1 MTGTSSNFG
10 RNPQNRIVSLS
21 AKMGHQMAK
30 KIRRRTFLKQSTV
43 AAAGIAITHQ
53 AGTAFAAAGTQANEA
68 KVDALLGRMSLEE
81 KIQML
86 HGAFRRGFIGYVPAI
101 PRLGIPELALTD
113 GPAGVRHGPG
123 TAFPA
128 PVALAA
134 TWDRSLAHD
143 YGAALGAE
151 TKAKGQNILLG
162 PMVNIVRVPEGG
174 RNFETFGEDP
184 YLTAQMATAEIRGIQ
199 SQGVMA
205 EVKHYAANNQEKDR
219 LQVSAEV
226 DERTLREIYLPAF
239 EAAVKDANVGS
250 VMAAYNKVNGTF
262 SSENTHLLKDILK
275 GEWGFDGFVV
285 SDWGATHSTIEAA
298 NNGLDIE
305 MPGDKYFGQALLT
318 AVRQGQV
325 SQATI
330 DEKVRRILRMVVR
343 FGFLDHQPQVGPL
356 DFHAQGQVARRVA
369 EAGVVL
375 LKNEGNVLP
384 LDVNKFKRIA
394 VIGAYAD
401 RATSG
406 GGGSARMSPFN
417 TVSPLGALTERIGNR
432 AVLQFL
438 KFVPGSDLSKSD
450 PATTGA
456 GLLADAAEL
465 AKQCD
470 LALVF
475 ARDFETEGSD
485 RAAITLPD
493 EQDEL
498 ISAVVRANP
507 RTVVLLNTGCMVLLN
522 RWADMVP
529 AIVQAWYSGQDDG
542 NVVADVLF
550 GNVNPSGKLPIT
562 FPRTREDVSVV
573 APEQYPGA
581 NGKGLYSEGVLVGYR
596 HFDKNSIAP
605 QFPFGHGLSYTT
617 FEYSNPKLSRSRIKP
632 GESLTVEVQV
642 KNTGRREG
650 AEVVQFY
657 VQDVQASVPRPI
669 KELKGFEKTLLR
681 PGETKAVRIN
691 LDSRSMAFYDVT
703 KKQWAVEP
711 GQFKIMIGSSSRDI
725 RVSADFEVIS

>member
-1 MTGTSSNFG
+1 MTN
-10 RNPQNRIVSLS
+10 
-21 AKMGHQMAK
+21 KM
-30 KIRRRTFLKQSTV
+30 RRRTFLKQSAIVTT
-43 AAAGIAITHQ
+43 AAALAPK
-53 AGTAFAAAGTQANEA
+53 ASKVFAAGSTAAQTNEGNVESLIA
-68 KVDALLGRMSLEE
+68 RMTLEE

-86 HGAFRRGFIGYVPAI
+86 HGANRRGFIGYVPAI

-134 TWDRSLAHD
+134 TWDRSLARE

-151 TKAKGQNILLG
+151 TKARGQNILLA

-184 YLTAQMATAEIRGIQ
+184 YLTAQIASAEIRGIQ

-219 LQVSAEV
+219 LLVSAEV

-239 EAAVKDANVGS
+239 ETAVKEAKVGS

-285 SDWGATHSTIEAA
+285 SDWGATHSTVEAA

-305 MPGDKYFGQALLT
+305 MPGDKYFGQQLLV
-318 AVRQGQV
+318 AVQQGQV

-330 DEKVRRILRMVVR
+330 DDKVRRILRMMMR
-343 FGFLDHQPQVGPL
+343 FGLFDRPAKIGPMNYQ
-356 DFHAQGQVARRVA
+356 AQGQVARRVA

-384 LDVNKFKRIA
+384 LDVNSFKSLA
-394 VIGAYAD
+394 LIGPYAD

-417 TVSPLGALTERIGNR
+417 TVSPLAAITERIGDR
-432 AVLQFL
+432 AILRFL
-438 KFVPGSDLSKSD
+438 KFVPGTDLSKSD

-456 GLLADAAEL
+456 GLLADAVEL
-465 AKQCD
+465 AKECD

-475 ARDFETEGSD
+475 ARDFETEGVD

-493 EQDEL
+493 EQDEM
-498 ISAVVRANP
+498 ISAIVRANP
-507 RTVVLLNTGCMVLLN
+507 RTIVVLNTGCMVLVN
-522 RWADMVP
+522 RWADAVP
-529 AIVQAWYSGQDDG
+529 AIVQAWYAGQDDG
-542 NVVADVLF
+542 NVIADVLF
-550 GNVNPSGKLPIT
+550 GNINPSGKLPVT
-562 FPRTREDVSVV
+562 FSRTREEMPV
-573 APEQYPGA
+573 AAAEQYPGL
-581 NGKGLYSEGVLVGYR
+581 NGRGLYSEGVFVGYR
-596 HFDKNSIAP
+596 HFDKNNIAP
-605 QFPFGHGLSYTT
+605 QFAFGHGLSYTT
-617 FEYSNPKLSRSRIKP
+617 FDYSNIKVSRNRIKP
-632 GESLTVEVQV
+632 GESLTVELQV

-650 AEVVQFY
+650 AEVVQLY
-657 VQDVQASVPRPI
+657 LQDLKASVPRPV
-669 KELKGFEKTLLR
+669 KELKGFEKVLLR
-681 PGETKAVRIN
+681 PGQMKLVRLS
-691 LDSRSMAFYDVT
+691 LDARSMAFYDVT
-703 KKQWAVEP
+703 KKQWNVEP
-711 GQFKIMIGSSSRDI
+711 GQFKVMAGSSSRDI
-725 RVSADFEVIS
+725 RVSAEFEVVS

>member
-1 MTGTSSNFG
+1 MTN
-10 RNPQNRIVSLS
+10 
-21 AKMGHQMAK
+21 KM
-30 KIRRRTFLKQSTV
+30 RRRTFLKQSAIVTT
-43 AAAGIAITHQ
+43 AAALAPKASKVFAAG
-53 AGTAFAAAGTQANEA
+53 GTAAQTNEGNVESLIA
-68 KVDALLGRMSLEE
+68 RMTLEE

-86 HGAFRRGFIGYVPAI
+86 HGANRRGFIGYVPAI

-128 PVALAA
+128 PVSLAA
-134 TWDRSLAHD
+134 TWDRSLARE

-151 TKAKGQNILLG
+151 TKARGQNILLA

-184 YLTAQMATAEIRGIQ
+184 YLTAQIASAEIRGIQ

-239 EAAVKDANVGS
+239 ETAVKEAKVGS

-285 SDWGATHSTIEAA
+285 SDWGATHSTVEAA

-305 MPGDKYFGQALLT
+305 MPGDKYFGQQLLV
-318 AVRQGQV
+318 AVQQGKV

-330 DEKVRRILRMVVR
+330 DDKVRRILRMMVR
-343 FGFLDHQPQVGPL
+343 FGFFDRPAKIGPINYQ
-356 DFHAQGQVARRVA
+356 AQGQVARRVA

-384 LDVNKFKRIA
+384 LDVNSFKSLA
-394 VIGAYAD
+394 LIGPYAD

-417 TVSPLGALTERIGNR
+417 TVSPLAAITERIGDR
-432 AVLQFL
+432 AILRFL
-438 KFVPGSDLSKSD
+438 KFVPGTDLSKSD

-456 GLLADAAEL
+456 GLLADAVQL
-465 AKQCD
+465 AKECD

-475 ARDFETEGSD
+475 ARDFETEGVD

-493 EQDEL
+493 EQDEM
-498 ISAVVRANP
+498 ISAIVRANP
-507 RTVVLLNTGCMVLLN
+507 RTIVVLNTGCMVLVN
-522 RWADMVP
+522 RWADAVP

-542 NVVADVLF
+542 NVIADVLF
-550 GNVNPSGKLPIT
+550 GNINPSGKLPVT
-562 FPRTREDVSVV
+562 FSRTREEMPV
-573 APEQYPGA
+573 AAAEQYPGL
-581 NGKGLYSEGVLVGYR
+581 NGRGLYSEGVFVGYR
-596 HFDKNSIAP
+596 HFDKNNIAP
-605 QFPFGHGLSYTT
+605 QFAFGHGLSYTT
-617 FEYSNPKLSRSRIKP
+617 FDYSNIKVSRNRIKP
-632 GESLTVEVQV
+632 GESLTVELQV

-650 AEVVQFY
+650 AEVVQLY
-657 VQDVQASVPRPI
+657 LQDLKASVPRPV
-669 KELKGFEKTLLR
+669 KELKGFEKVLLR
-681 PGETKAVRIN
+681 PGQMKLVRLS
-691 LDSRSMAFYDVT
+691 LDARSMAFYDVT
-703 KKQWAVEP
+703 KKQWTVEP
-711 GQFKIMIGSSSRDI
+711 GQFKVLAGSSSRDI
-725 RVSADFEVIS
+725 RVSAEFEVVS

>member
-1 MTGTSSNFG
+1 M
-10 RNPQNRIVSLS
+10 P
-21 AKMGHQMAK
+21 K
-30 KIRRRTFLKQSTV
+30 KIRRRTFLLQSTIAATGVAIAQRLRTNLV
-43 AAAGIAITHQ
+43 AASPAMLPVDAR
-53 AGTAFAAAGTQANEA
+53 
-68 KVDALLGRMSLEE
+68 VDALIARMTLEE
-81 KIQML
+81 KIQLL
-86 HGAFRRGFIGYVPAI
+86 HGENRRGFIGYVPAI

-134 TWDRSLAHD
+134 TWDRSLAHE

-184 YLTAQMATAEIRGIQ
+184 YLTAQIATAEIRGIQ

-239 EAAVKDANVGS
+239 EAAVRDAKVGS

-285 SDWGATHSTIEAA
+285 SDWGATHSTVEAA

-305 MPGDKYFGQALLT
+305 MPGGKFFGAALLA
-318 AVRQGQV
+318 AVHQGQV

-330 DEKVRRILRMVVR
+330 DEKVRRILSMLVR
-343 FGFLDHQPQVGPL
+343 FGILDRPAKIGPL
-356 DFHAQGQVARRVA
+356 DYHAQAQTARRVA

-375 LKNEGNVLP
+375 LKNEGQILP
-384 LDVNKFKRIA
+384 LDVNNFKSIA

-406 GGGSARMSPFN
+406 GGGSARMSPFYA
-417 TVSPLGALTERIGNR
+417 VSPLGAIAVKSGDR
-432 AVLQFL
+432 ATLRFL
-438 KFVPGSDLSKSD
+438 KFVPGADLSKSD
-450 PATTGA
+450 AATTGA
-456 GLLADAAEL
+456 GLLADAEQL
-465 AKQCD
+465 AKECD
-470 LALVF
+470 VALVF
-475 ARDFETEGSD
+475 ARDFETEGVD

-498 ISAVVRANP
+498 ISAVVRVNP
-507 RTVVLLNTGCMVLLN
+507 RTVVVLNTGCMVLVN
-522 RWADMVP
+522 RWADAVP
-529 AIVQAWYSGQDDG
+529 AIVQAWYAGQDDG
-542 NVVADVLF
+542 NVVADILF

-562 FPRTREDVSVV
+562 FPRTREDMGVI
-573 APEQYPGA
+573 AAEQYPGG
-581 NGKGLYSEGVLVGYR
+581 NGKGLYSEGVFIGYR
-596 HFDKNSIAP
+596 HFDKDNIAP
-605 QFPFGHGLSYTT
+605 QFAFGHGLSYTS
-617 FEYSNPKLSRSRIKP
+617 FDYSDIKLSRNRIKP
-632 GESLTVEVQV
+632 GESLIAEVQV

-650 AEVVQFY
+650 AEVVQLY
-657 VQDVQASVPRPI
+657 VQDVKASVPRPL
-669 KELKGFEKTLLR
+669 KELKGFEKVLLQ
-681 PGETKAVRIN
+681 PQQTKVVRLN
-691 LDSRSMAFYDVT
+691 LDARAMAFYDVT
-703 KKQWAVEP
+703 KKQWVVEP

-725 RVSADFEVIS
+725 RVSADFEVTA

>member
-1 MTGTSSNFG
+1 MTN
-10 RNPQNRIVSLS
+10 
-21 AKMGHQMAK
+21 KM
-30 KIRRRTFLKQSTV
+30 RRRTFLKQSAIVTT
-43 AAAGIAITHQ
+43 AAALAPK
-53 AGTAFAAAGTQANEA
+53 ASKVFAAGSTAAQTNEGNVESLIA
-68 KVDALLGRMSLEE
+68 RMTLEE

-86 HGAFRRGFIGYVPAI
+86 HGANRRGFIGYVPAI

-134 TWDRSLAHD
+134 TWDRSLARE

-151 TKAKGQNILLG
+151 TKARGQNILLA

-184 YLTAQMATAEIRGIQ
+184 YLTAQIASAEIRGIQ

-239 EAAVKDANVGS
+239 ETAVKEAKVGS

-285 SDWGATHSTIEAA
+285 SDWGATHSTVEAA

-305 MPGDKYFGQALLT
+305 MPGDKYFGQALLA
-318 AVRQGQV
+318 AVQQGQV

-330 DEKVRRILRMVVR
+330 DDKVRRILRMIMR
-343 FGFLDHQPQVGPL
+343 FGFFDRPAKVGPINYQ
-356 DFHAQGQVARRVA
+356 AQGQVARRVA

-384 LDVNKFKRIA
+384 LDVNRFKSLA
-394 VIGAYAD
+394 LIGPYAD

-417 TVSPLGALTERIGNR
+417 TVSPLAAITERIGDR
-432 AVLQFL
+432 AILRFL
-438 KFVPGSDLSKSD
+438 KFVPGTDLSKSD

-456 GLLADAAEL
+456 GLLADAVQL
-465 AKQCD
+465 AKECD

-475 ARDFETEGSD
+475 ARDFETEGLD

-493 EQDEL
+493 EQDEM
-498 ISAVVRANP
+498 ISAIVRANP
-507 RTVVLLNTGCMVLLN
+507 RTIVVLNTGCMVLVN
-522 RWADMVP
+522 RWADAVP
-529 AIVQAWYSGQDDG
+529 AIVQAWYAGQDDG
-542 NVVADVLF
+542 NVIAGVLF
-550 GNVNPSGKLPIT
+550 GNINPSGKLPVT
-562 FPRTREDVSVV
+562 FSRTREEMPV
-573 APEQYPGA
+573 AAAEQYPGL
-581 NGKGLYSEGVLVGYR
+581 NGRGLYSEGVFVGYR
-596 HFDKNSIAP
+596 HFDKNNIAP
-605 QFPFGHGLSYTT
+605 QFAFGHGLSYTT
-617 FEYSNPKLSRSRIKP
+617 FDYSNIKVSRNRIKP
-632 GESLTVEVQV
+632 GESLTVELQV

-650 AEVVQFY
+650 AEVVQLY
-657 VQDVQASVPRPI
+657 LQDLKASVPRPV
-669 KELKGFEKTLLR
+669 KELKGFEKVLLR
-681 PGETKAVRIN
+681 PGQMKLVRLS
-691 LDSRSMAFYDVT
+691 LDARSMAFYDVT
-703 KKQWAVEP
+703 KKQWNVEP
-711 GQFKIMIGSSSRDI
+711 GQFKVMAGSSSRDI
-725 RVSADFEVIS
+725 RVSAEFEVVS

>member
-1 MTGTSSNFG
+1 MTNE
-10 RNPQNRIVSLS
+10 
-21 AKMGHQMAK
+21 
-30 KIRRRTFLKQSTV
+30 IRRRTFLKQPAIATAAAALVEKVPRVFAATATV
-43 AAAGIAITHQ
+43 AQVNDGRVEALIA
-53 AGTAFAAAGTQANEA
+53 
-68 KVDALLGRMSLEE
+68 RMTLEE

-86 HGAFRRGFIGYVPAI
+86 HGANRRGFIGYVPAI

-134 TWDRSLAHD
+134 TWDRSLAQE
-143 YGAALGAE
+143 YGVALGTE

-184 YLTAQMATAEIRGIQ
+184 YLTAQIANREIRGIQ

-226 DERTLREIYLPAF
+226 DERTLREIYVPAF
-239 EAAVKDANVGS
+239 EAAVKEAKVGS

-285 SDWGATHSTIEAA
+285 SDWGATHSTVEAA

-305 MPGDKYFGQALLT
+305 MPGDKYFGQQLLA

-330 DEKVRRILRMVVR
+330 DDKVRRILRMMVR
-343 FGFLDHQPQVGPL
+343 FGFLDRPPKVGPI
-356 DFHAQGQVARRVA
+356 DYQAQGRVARRVA

-384 LDVNKFKRIA
+384 LDVNHFKSIA
-394 VIGAYAD
+394 VIGPYAD
-401 RATSG
+401 RAISG
-406 GGGSARMSPFN
+406 GGGSARMSPLN
-417 TVSPLGALTERIGNR
+417 AVGPLGAIAERIGKR

-438 KFVPGSDLSKSD
+438 KFVPGTDLSKSD

-456 GLLADAAEL
+456 GLLADAVQLAKECEL
-465 AKQCD
+465 A
-470 LALVF
+470 LIF
-475 ARDFETEGSD
+475 ARDFETEGVD

-498 ISAVVRANP
+498 IGAIVRANP
-507 RTVVLLNTGCMVLLN
+507 RTIVMLNTGCMVPISG
-522 RWADMVP
+522 WVDAVP

-542 NVVADVLF
+542 NVIADVLF

-562 FPRTREDVSVV
+562 FPRRREDTGVTT
-573 APEQYPGA
+573 AEQYPGL
-581 NGKGLYSEGVLVGYR
+581 NGRGLYSEGVFVGYR
-596 HFDKNSIAP
+596 HFDKDNIAP
-605 QFPFGHGLSYTT
+605 QFAFGHGLSYTT
-617 FEYSNPKLSRSRIKP
+617 FEYSNIKLSRSRIKP
-632 GESLTVEVQV
+632 GESLTVELQV

-650 AEVVQFY
+650 AEVVQLY
-657 VQDVQASVPRPI
+657 VQDVKASVPRPI
-669 KELKGFEKTLLR
+669 KELKGFEKVLLR
-681 PGETKAVRIN
+681 PEQVKVVRIN
-691 LDSRSMAFYDVT
+691 LDARSMAFYDVT
-703 KKQWAVEP
+703 KKQWAVET
-711 GQFKIMIGSSSRDI
+711 GQFKVMAGSSSRDI
-725 RVSADFEVIS
+725 RVSAEFEVVS

>member
-1 MTGTSSNFG
+1 MSSD
-10 RNPQNRIVSLS
+10 I
-21 AKMGHQMAK
+21 MGHPMTNK
-30 KIRRRTFLKQSTV
+30 MRRRTFLKQSAIATT
-43 AAAGIAITHQ
+43 AAALAPKASKVFAAG
-53 AGTAFAAAGTQANEA
+53 GTAAQTNEGNVESLIA
-68 KVDALLGRMSLEE
+68 RMTLEE

-86 HGAFRRGFIGYVPAI
+86 HGANRRGFIGYVPAI

-128 PVALAA
+128 PVSLAA
-134 TWDRSLAHD
+134 TWDRSLARE

-151 TKAKGQNILLG
+151 TKARGQNILLA

-184 YLTAQMATAEIRGIQ
+184 YLTAQIASAEIRGIQ

-239 EAAVKDANVGS
+239 EAAVKEAKVGS

-275 GEWGFDGFVV
+275 GEWEFDGFVV
-285 SDWGATHSTIEAA
+285 SDWGATHSTVEAA

-305 MPGDKYFGQALLT
+305 MPGDQYFGKQLLA
-318 AVRQGQV
+318 AVQQGKV

-330 DEKVRRILRMVVR
+330 DDKVRRILRMMVR
-343 FGFLDHQPQVGPL
+343 FGFFDRPAKIGPINYQ
-356 DFHAQGQVARRVA
+356 AQGQVARRVA

-384 LDVNKFKRIA
+384 LDVNSFKSLA
-394 VIGAYAD
+394 LIGPYAD

-417 TVSPLGALTERIGNR
+417 TVSPLAAITERIGDR
-432 AVLQFL
+432 AILRFL
-438 KFVPGSDLSKSD
+438 KFVPGTDLSKSD

-456 GLLADAAEL
+456 GLLADAVQL
-465 AKQCD
+465 AKECD

-475 ARDFETEGSD
+475 ARDFETEGVD

-493 EQDEL
+493 EQDEM
-498 ISAVVRANP
+498 ISAIVRANP
-507 RTVVLLNTGCMVLLN
+507 RTIVVLNTGCMVLVN
-522 RWADMVP
+522 RWADAVP

-542 NVVADVLF
+542 NVIADVLF
-550 GNVNPSGKLPIT
+550 GNINPSGKLPVT
-562 FPRTREDVSVV
+562 FSRTREEMPV
-573 APEQYPGA
+573 AAAEQYPGL
-581 NGKGLYSEGVLVGYR
+581 NGRGLYSEGVFVGYR
-596 HFDKNSIAP
+596 HFDKNNIAP
-605 QFPFGHGLSYTT
+605 QFAFGHGLSYTT
-617 FEYSNPKLSRSRIKP
+617 FDYSNIKVSRNRIKP
-632 GESLTVEVQV
+632 GESLTVELQV

-650 AEVVQFY
+650 AEVVQLY
-657 VQDVQASVPRPI
+657 LQDMKASVPRAV
-669 KELKGFEKTLLR
+669 KELKGFEKVLLR
-681 PGETKAVRIN
+681 PGQMKLVRLS
-691 LDSRSMAFYDVT
+691 LDARSMAFYDVT
-703 KKQWAVEP
+703 KKQWTVEP
-711 GQFKIMIGSSSRDI
+711 GQFKVMAGSSSRDI
-725 RVSADFEVIS
+725 RVSAEFEVISS

>member
-1 MTGTSSNFG
+1 MINGTRTTF
-10 RNPQNRIVSLS
+10 S
-21 AKMGHQMAK
+21 AA
-30 KIRRRTFLKQSTV
+30 V
-43 AAAGIAITHQ
+43 AGS
-53 AGTAFAAAGTQANEA
+53 QANDA
-68 KVDALLGRMSLEE
+68 KVDALIARMTLEE

-134 TWDRSLAHD
+134 TWDRALARD

-184 YLTAQMATAEIRGIQ
+184 YLTAQMSSAEIRGIQ

-239 EAAVKDANVGS
+239 EAAVKEAKVGS

-285 SDWGATHSTIEAA
+285 SDWGATHSTVEAA

-305 MPGDKYFGQALLT
+305 MPGGKYFGEPLLA

-330 DEKVRRILRMVVR
+330 DDKVRRILRMLVR
-343 FGFLDHQPQVGPL
+343 FGFFDHPARVAPL
-356 DFHAQGQVARRVA
+356 DYHAQGQTARRVA
-369 EAGVVL
+369 DAGVVL

-384 LDVNKFKRIA
+384 LDVNNFKSIA
-394 VIGAYAD
+394 VIGANAD

-406 GGGSARMSPFN
+406 GGGSARIAPFN
-417 TVSPLGALTERIGNR
+417 TVSPLGAIAEKIGNR
-432 AVLQFL
+432 AVLRFL
-438 KFVPGSDLSKSD
+438 KFVPGTDLSKSD

-456 GLLADAAEL
+456 GLLADAEQL
-465 AKQCD
+465 AKECD

-475 ARDFETEGSD
+475 ARDFETEGAD

-507 RTVVLLNTGCMVLLN
+507 RTVVVLNTGCMVLVN
-522 RWADMVP
+522 RWADAVP
-529 AIVQAWYSGQDDG
+529 AIVQGWYPGQDDG
-542 NVVADVLF
+542 NIIADVLF
-550 GNVNPSGKLPIT
+550 GNINPSGKLPIT
-562 FPRTREDVSVV
+562 FPRTREDTGV
-573 APEQYPGA
+573 ATAGQYPGV
-581 NGKGLYSEGVLVGYR
+581 NGRGAYSEGVFIGYR
-596 HFDKNSIAP
+596 HFDRDNVAP
-605 QFPFGHGLSYTT
+605 QFAFGHGLSYTT
-617 FEYSNPKLSRSRIKP
+617 FEYSNIKLSRSRIKP

-650 AEVVQFY
+650 AEVVQLY
-657 VQDVQASVPRPI
+657 VQDVKASVPRPV
-669 KELKGFEKTLLR
+669 KELKGFEKIILR
-681 PGETKAVRIN
+681 PGETKVVRIS
-691 LDSRSMAFYDVT
+691 LDARSMAFYDVT

-711 GQFKIMIGSSSRDI
+711 GQFKIMVGSSSRDI
-725 RVSADFEVIS
+725 RLNAEFEVVS

>member
-1 MTGTSSNFG
+1 
-10 RNPQNRIVSLS
+10 
-21 AKMGHQMAK
+21 MATAALTLVEK
-30 KIRRRTFLKQSTV
+30 APKAFTIASTV
-43 AAAGIAITHQ
+43 A
-53 AGTAFAAAGTQANEA
+53 QANDEQVEA
-68 KVDALLGRMSLEE
+68 LIARMTLEE

-86 HGAFRRGFIGYVPAI
+86 HGANRRGFIGYVPAI

-134 TWDRSLAHD
+134 TWDRSLAQE

-184 YLTAQMATAEIRGIQ
+184 YLTAQIALAEIRGIQ

-239 EAAVKDANVGS
+239 EAAVKEAKVGS

-285 SDWGATHSTIEAA
+285 SDWGATHSTVEAA

-305 MPGDKYFGQALLT
+305 MPGDKYFGQQLLV
-318 AVRQGQV
+318 AVQQGQV
-325 SQATI
+325 SQAII
-330 DEKVRRILRMVVR
+330 DDKVRRILRMMVR
-343 FGFLDHQPQVGPL
+343 FEFLDRPAKVGPL
-356 DFHAQGQVARRVA
+356 DYAAQGRVARRVA

-384 LDVNKFKRIA
+384 LDVSNFKSIA
-394 VIGAYAD
+394 LIGPYAD

-406 GGGSARMSPFN
+406 GGGSARMSALN
-417 TVSPLGALTERIGNR
+417 TVNPLGAIAERIGNR
-432 AVLQFL
+432 AILRFL
-438 KFVPGSDLSKSD
+438 KFVPGTDLSKSD
-450 PATTGA
+450 TATTGA
-456 GLLADAAEL
+456 GLLADAVQL
-465 AKQCD
+465 AKECE

-475 ARDFETEGSD
+475 ARDFETEGTD

-498 ISAVVRANP
+498 ISAIVRANP
-507 RTVVLLNTGCMVLLN
+507 RTIVVLNTGCMVLVN
-522 RWADMVP
+522 SWADAVP
-529 AIVQAWYSGQDDG
+529 AIVQAWYPGQDDG
-542 NVVADVLF
+542 NVIADVLF
-550 GNVNPSGKLPIT
+550 GNVNPSGKLPLT
-562 FPRTREDVSVV
+562 FPKRREDTAVTN
-573 APEQYPGA
+573 AEQYPGL
-581 NGKGLYSEGVLVGYR
+581 NGRGLYSEGVFVGYR
-596 HFDKNSIAP
+596 HFDKDNIAP
-605 QFPFGHGLSYTT
+605 QFAFGHGLSYTT
-617 FEYSNPKLSRSRIKP
+617 FEYSNIKLSRSRIKP
-632 GESLTVEVQV
+632 GESLTVELQV
-642 KNTGRREG
+642 KNTGRRQG
-650 AEVVQFY
+650 AEVVQLY
-657 VQDVQASVPRPI
+657 VQDVNASVPRPI
-669 KELKGFEKTLLR
+669 KELKGFERVLLR
-681 PGETKAVRIN
+681 SEQMKVVHIN
-691 LDSRSMAFYDVT
+691 LDARAMSFYDVT
-703 KKQWAVEP
+703 KKQWTVEP
-711 GQFKIMIGSSSRDI
+711 GQFKIMVGSSSRDI
-725 RVSADFEVIS
+725 RLSAEFEVVS